1 MNMSKTRRGAIRAY
15 FEDAVLAA
23 AAAAVVAATPFTA
36 VADSIS
42 VDNVVQ
48 RWPWNNKLDITYTV
62 NGGQNVAAGVYARIV
77 FTANIGGRS
86 FTIDGVHDVGANA
99 SGGTHTVTWTL
110 PPGLRANDCTMTAQ
124 LLSADNPSGDDYMII
139 DLDSGEIMYEGL
151 LASQEASNARYNTD
165 LYKSTNIANRCC
177 MVLRKVS
184 AGGPYPTGD
193 SAHSSSWVY
202 GKNTSKMWMTD
213 RDYYIGVFPVT
224 QYQYKKIHG
233 DNPSQNTL
241 SIAGNDPMQRPVE
254 QVSWNALRGS
264 IASTSAIPVTATA
277 SGNFFQRLNF
287 LTGNK
292 FGFDLPT
299 EVMFEIALRAGA
311 TTTYYWGDSDEN
323 ATDYIVCKENSEYES
338 GKWITKAVGSLL
350 PNNWGLYD
358 VSGNVWER
366 CRDDDSLENLAA
378 AADPFTPAWNNSAK
392 RRVRGG
398 CPYNNIGK
406 TSTNPAAVAPM
417 ASYRFRQDSS
427 DSSSAMGFRVAWI
440 VD

>member
-99 SGGTHTVTWTL
+99 SSGTHTVTWTL

-165 LYKSTNIANRCC
+165 LYKSTNSANRCC
-177 MVLRKVS
+177 
-184 AGGPYPTGD
+184 
-193 SAHSSSWVY
+193 
-202 GKNTSKMWMTD
+202 
-213 RDYYIGVFPVT
+213 
-224 QYQYKKIHG
+224 
-233 DNPSQNTL
+233 
-241 SIAGNDPMQRPVE
+241 RP
-254 QVSWNALRGS
+254 
-264 IASTSAIPVTATA
+264 STSILGVPSSRA
-277 SGNFFQRLNF
+277 S
-287 LTGNK
+287 
-292 FGFDLPT
+292 
-299 EVMFEIALRAGA
+299 
-311 TTTYYWGDSDEN
+311 
-323 ATDYIVCKENSEYES
+323 
-338 GKWITKAVGSLL
+338 
-350 PNNWGLYD
+350 
-358 VSGNVWER
+358 
-366 CRDDDSLENLAA
+366 
-378 AADPFTPAWNNSAK
+378 
-392 RRVRGG
+392 
-398 CPYNNIGK
+398 
-406 TSTNPAAVAPM
+406 
-417 ASYRFRQDSS
+417 
-427 DSSSAMGFRVAWI
+427 
-440 VD
+440 